1 MRVSVL
7 IGTCLLLL
15 LLVWRLNSPK
25 VFTDQGAGNLQI
37 PKVVI
42 DHDQDGDGLQD
53 WEDILEGARQDVR
66 NRPVYRSA
74 YYRGGYPPDDEGV
87 CTDVI
92 WRAFKNAG
100 YDLKKLVDEDIK
112 NNVNSYPRVEGKPDP
127 NIDFRRVPNLKTFF
141 DRKATVLTIEI
152 IPNNPEN
159 LKQWQA
165 GDIVI
170 FGKPIDHIGIISDI
184 RRRDGV
190 PYLIHNGGPY
200 TKEEDMLID
209 WAQNIS
215 PIIGHYRWPKKV
227 SADSRVGP

>member
-15 LLVWRLNSPK
+15 LLVWRLNSPM
-25 VFTDQGAGNLQI
+25 VFTNQGAGNLQI
-37 PKVVI
+37 PKIVI

-53 WEDILEGARQDVR
+53 WEDILEGARQDAR
-66 NRPVYRSA
+66 NKPVYRSA

-100 YDLKKLVDEDIK
+100 YDLKKMVDEDIK
-112 NNVNSYPRVEGKPDP
+112 NNVTSYPRVEGKPDP

-141 DRKATVLTIEI
+141 DRKATALTIEI

-159 LKQWQA
+159 LKQWQP

-209 WAQNIS
+209 WDQNIS

-227 SADSRVGP
+227 STDSRVGP